1 MGLRRGLQYGVLG
14 SPSCRTLVT
23 GAQIAMCAALV
34 FFPHFRRYTRRL
46 RTCRSSLSL
55 SQLGRAVRGGCALL
69 LPNVKRIN
77 MREEKEFSNLFGTPH
92 HAILEPPT

>member
-1 MGLRRGLQYGVLG
+1 MTASFPYLGDGCTNCNVCVLG
-14 SPSCRTLVT
+14 IFP
-23 GAQIAMCAALV
+23 ALQAL
-34 FFPHFRRYTRRL
+34 HSAT

-77 MREEKEFSNLFGTPH
+77 MIRGERVF
-92 HAILEPPT
+92 